1 MMSEITNQIYLD
13 YAATTPVDA
22 RVMDAMRPY
31 FSQAFGNPSSI
42 HQSGQTAEAA
52 VENAR
57 QTIAEV
63 FNCHPNEV
71 VFTSCG
77 SESDNLALRGA
88 SLAARQHT
96 GANHI
101 LISPVEHPAVSKTAV
116 QLAEVFGFE
125 LEFLPVDK
133 FGRVSPQS
141 VAERLRPDTAV
152 VSVMAANNEIGT
164 INPIDQIGSICRQSN
179 VIFHSDA
186 VQAAAHLPFDLS
198 TLEVD
203 LLSIGAHKLY
213 GPKGVG
219 ALIVRQGT
227 PLLPTQ
233 TGGSQENGLRAGTS
247 NVPYLVGQAE
257 AFRLAKQEQPQRNAR
272 LTEMRDHLIR
282 TVLERVPDVLL
293 TGHPQERLPNH
304 ASFAFQGVDGNEL
317 LMILDA
323 EGFACSSGSA
333 CKTGNPEPSAVL
345 QALQLPDNWALG
357 SLRVTLSH
365 LTEDEHLES
374 FINILP
380 DAVRRVRLLRG
391 I

>member
-1 MMSEITNQIYLD
+1 MKSELTNQIYLD
-13 YAATTPVDA
+13 YAATTPVDP
-22 RVMDAMRPY
+22 RVLDAMHPY

-42 HQSGQTAEAA
+42 HQSGQAAEAA

-57 QTIAEV
+57 QTIADV
-63 FNCHPNEV
+63 FNCLPNEV
-71 VFTSCG
+71 IFTSCG

-88 SLAARQHT
+88 SLAARQAT
-96 GANHI
+96 GANHL

-125 LEFLPVDK
+125 LELLPVDE
-133 FGRVSPQS
+133 FGRVSPES
-141 VAERLRPDTAV
+141 VAQRLRPETAL

-164 INPIDQIGSICRQSN
+164 INPIDQIGAICRQAKVS
-179 VIFHSDA
+179 FHSDA

-198 TLEVD
+198 QLNID

-233 TGGSQENGLRAGTS
+233 TGGSQENSFRAGTS

-257 AFRLAKQEQPQRNAR
+257 AFRLAKQELPQRNTR

-282 TVLERVPDVLL
+282 TVLETIPDVRL

-304 ASFAFQGVDGNEL
+304 ASFAFRGVDGNEL

-323 EGFACSSGSA
+323 AGFACSSGSA

-345 QALQLPDNWALG
+345 KALQLSDDWALG

-365 LTEDEHLES
+365 LTKDEHLES
-374 FINILP
+374 FINTLP
-380 DAVRRVRLLRG
+380 DAVRRVRLLQG
-391 I
+391 S